1 MERITNGVSQKR
13 ISFSKIEISKKYTS
27 SVSQIFSFLGL
38 GNNSKFP
45 KYVKAMQ
52 EAKVTNQP
60 DEANQ
65 LRSMWPAKEKPKEVQ
80 AFSSVF
86 W

>member
-1 MERITNGVSQKR
+1 MERIINGVSQKW
-13 ISFSKIEISKKYTS
+13 IGFSKIEISKKHTP

-45 KYVKAMQ
+45 KCVKATQ
-52 EAKVTNQP
+52 QAKVANQP

-65 LRSMWPAKEKPKEVQ
+65 LRSTWPAKKEHKEVQ

-86 W
+86 